1 MKINYLD
8 DRTTTL
14 ALNVGMFKWPCW
26 ALQCDFQLHSFYL
39 QLCLSRGGHSSF
51 PPFIVREIVQ
61 SQSFTVW
68 ITPFLPWKKPQLIK
82 VFNNLMNVSKNIH
95 EKKTNKKRYL
105 GAVHKWRHHFW
116 RVYTPHYGLTG
127 RPIKNAKV
135 PKKVRNGAQK
145 SGMMTRNLEHQF
157 FSSVI
162 ENYIRYSALHQ
173 IFCVTVP
180 SSGSILFHN

>member
-1 MKINYLD
+1 MYVLHSTLFYLTQVQVQEIVHFVAHCD
-8 DRTTTL
+8 FVELDL
-14 ALNVGMFKWPCW
+14 FFIWC
-26 ALQCDFQLHSFYL
+26 ALQILYCGIFPQEVKYYPPWIILYPKNVVEL
-39 QLCLSRGGHSSF
+39 RGTL
-51 PPFIVREIVQ
+51 PPL
-61 SQSFTVW
+61 T
-68 ITPFLPWKKPQLIK
+68 
-82 VFNNLMNVSKNIH
+82 
-95 EKKTNKKRYL
+95 
-105 GAVHKWRHHFW
+105 
-116 RVYTPHYGLTG
+116 HYGLTG